1 MVTIMYS
8 PSNIENLLIWEQ
20 SVAYLNS
27 NIQKRKLQAGPFVKW
42 AGGKSKLVE
51 NILNVVSNHI
61 NLDEIEHYIEPFVGG
76 GAMFF
81 YLATHYQFKTYTI
94 IDINLDLI
102 NVYKAIKENPIF
114 LAKEM
119 DVLQNEYNSYS
130 NMKDK
135 ELFYYEIRDKYNNF
149 CFKER
154 LNELIDFKRAAQF
167 IFLNKSGFNGLYR
180 VNKLGEFNVP
190 FGKKERVNLYDDK
203 NILKVYEVL
212 QKTNIIHGDYRQTLN
227 YLQNNTFVYFD
238 PPYRP
243 ISNTSSFTAYD
254 NNGFNDDDQI
264 ALAQFCIQLYI
275 QGVHFALSNS
285 DPHNS
290 DPTDD
295 FFDELYKGF
304 NIYRINAS
312 RQIAADSKSRKQ
324 VTEILVL
331 G

>member
-20 SVAYLNS
+20 SVAYLKS

-149 CFKER
+149 GFKES
-154 LNELIDFKRAAQF
+154 LNEHIDFKRAAQF

-180 VNKLGEFNVP
+180 VNKSGEFNVP

-295 FFDELYKGF
+295 FFDELYKNF

-312 RQIAADSKSRKQ
+312 RQIAAEASSRKKIS
-324 VTEILVL
+324 EILIV